1 LRRYRPTDRTPAN
14 LRNSS
19 FNYTYHTTSM
29 TMAEKRPH
37 PDGQGPN
44 GQVKR
49 NKQEDALAAARAKA
63 AEIAARFSKPAPAP
77 AAAPAPAEDA
87 KSKIAALKARMEA
100 MKAGSAA
107 SKTSTSTP
115 TPISTPDSTGPRFA
129 TTLGNRRP
137 ETPKVEAKPKAAAPK
152 QKQQDEEEPENP
164 YFDPKLA
171 ALAKKRGPRVLSF
184 NEHGKYLDQAS
195 KLRAQRRLEE
205 IKKTLAI
212 QARRAGLDENSER
225 GFLVQ
230 PPPDIEWW
238 DEGILADK
246 TYDCIQDPT
255 KVKIETDDSI
265 ITLYVQHPPLLKAP
279 QDQRLVQV
287 KPMYLTT
294 KETAKLRRMRRAADL
309 KEHQAKIR
317 LGLEPPPPPKVK
329 RGNMMR
335 VMGEQAIADPTAVEM
350 LVEGQIQQRHEDHV
364 TANEDRKLTKEERL
378 SKLAANQEKDA
389 QKGLYMCV
397 FKINT
402 LAFGKHRFQIDNNAK
417 EHALTGI
424 TLFNPEL
431 NLVVVE
437 GGAYAIN
444 KYKKLML
451 QRIKWQENAP
461 PTENQAEKQAS
472 DPQWLRSLTEEGDV
486 KDFSYNKCILIF
498 EGEIKQRSFHKW
510 GSRVCETAGEAR
522 ETLGRAK
529 LDSLWALAKSME

>member
-1 LRRYRPTDRTPAN
+1 
-14 LRNSS
+14 
-19 FNYTYHTTSM
+19 M

-44 GQVKR
+44 GDVKR
-49 NKQEDALAAARAKA
+49 VKPDAAEAMAKA
-63 AEIAARFSKPAPAP
+63 KERAEAIAARFKKPEPAPAP
-77 AAAPAPAEDA
+77 APPNSLA
-87 KSKIAALKARMEA
+87 A
-100 MKAGSAA
+100 MKAKLAA
-107 SKTSTSTP
+107 MAKPKVEDTQSP
-115 TPISTPDSTGPRFA
+115 TPDSTAPRFA
-129 TTLGNRRP
+129 TTLGNRRSDA
-137 ETPKVEAKPKAAAPK
+137 PKVDAKTKAAAPQ
-152 QKQQDEEEPENP
+152 QKQEEEEELENP
-164 YFDPKLA
+164 YYDPKAA
-171 ALAKKRGPRVLSF
+171 ALAKKRGPRVLAL
-184 NEHGKYLDQAS
+184 NAHGKYLDQAS

-230 PPPDIEWW
+230 APPDIEWW
-238 DEGILADK
+238 DEGILAE
-246 TYDCIQDPT
+246 TNYDCINDPA
-255 KVKIETDDSI
+255 KVKVETDDSI

-279 QDQRLVQV
+279 QDQRLVQI

-294 KETAKLRRMRRAADL
+294 KETQKLRRMRRAADL

-350 LVEGQIQQRHEDHV
+350 LVESQIQQRHDDHIE
-364 TANEDRKLTKEERL
+364 ANEARQLTKEERHA
-378 SKLAANQEKDA
+378 KLVANQEKDA

-397 FKINT
+397 FKVNT
-402 LAFGKHRFQIDNNAK
+402 LAYGKHRFQIDNNAK

-424 TLFNPEL
+424 TLFNPDL

-437 GGAYAIN
+437 GGAHSIN

-451 QRIKWQENAP
+451 QRIKWHENAP
-461 PTENQAEKQAS
+461 PTQSQAEKQGS
-472 DPQWLRSLTEEGDV
+472 EPQWLRPVTDDGDV
-486 KDFSYNKCILIF
+486 KDHSHNKCMLIF
-498 EGEIKQRSFHKW
+498 EGEVKERSFRKW